1 MGVPSFPPKPKEWLP
16 ASPPAPPIPRWLY
29 RNVKGAVPFKAGGSS
44 PPELPKIP
52 KEAEEAED
60 IVSSVFQT
68 TRGIH
73 STMQTRREIDRLLR
87 EPTKIFPFGE
97 R

>member
-1 MGVPSFPPKPKEWLP
+1 MLESSNLESLAPLPPPYPPLP
-16 ASPPAPPIPRWLY
+16 RFI
-29 RNVKGAVPFKAGGSS
+29 FKGGSS
-44 PPELPKIP
+44 PPELPKFP
-52 KEAEEAED
+52 REMEEAED

>member
-1 MGVPSFPPKPKEWLP
+1 MPKSSNRKSLAPLPPPYPPLP
-16 ASPPAPPIPRWLY
+16 RFI
-29 RNVKGAVPFKAGGSS
+29 FEGGSS

-68 TRGIH
+68 TRGVH
-73 STMQTRREIDRLLR
+73 SIMQTRREIDRLLR

>member
-1 MGVPSFPPKPKEWLP
+1 MARTKEGIKSLLP
-16 ASPPAPPIPRWLY
+16 ALPPRPPLPR
-29 RNVKGAVPFKAGGSS
+29 FIFEGGSS

-52 KEAEEAED
+52 REAEELED
-60 IVSSVFQT
+60 VVSSIFQT

>member
-1 MGVPSFPPKPKEWLP
+1 MPKSLNLKSLAP
-16 ASPPAPPIPRWLY
+16 SPPPYPPLPR
-29 RNVKGAVPFKAGGSS
+29 FIFEGGSS

-68 TRGIH
+68 TRGVH
-73 STMQTRREIDRLLR
+73 SIMQTRREIDRLLR

>member
-1 MGVPSFPPKPKEWLP
+1 MPKSSNLKSLAPLPPPYPPLP
-16 ASPPAPPIPRWLY
+16 RFI
-29 RNVKGAVPFKAGGSS
+29 FEGGSS
-44 PPELPKIP
+44 PSELPKIP

-68 TRGIH
+68 TRGVH
-73 STMQTRREIDRLLR
+73 SIMQTRREIDELLR
-87 EPTKIFPFGE
+87 KPTKVFPFGE

>member
-1 MGVPSFPPKPKEWLP
+1 
-16 ASPPAPPIPRWLY
+16 
-29 RNVKGAVPFKAGGSS
+29 
-44 PPELPKIP
+44 LPKFP

-87 EPTKIFPFGE
+87 EPTRLFPMGE
-97 R
+97 RE

>member
-1 MGVPSFPPKPKEWLP
+1 MAKSPNLKSLAPLPPPYPPLP
-16 ASPPAPPIPRWLY
+16 RFIFEGS
-29 RNVKGAVPFKAGGSS
+29 SS

-60 IVSSVFQT
+60 IVSSIFQT

-87 EPTKIFPFGE
+87 EPTRIFPFGE

>member
-1 MGVPSFPPKPKEWLP
+1 MPKSSDLKSLAPLPPPYPPLP
-16 ASPPAPPIPRWLY
+16 RFI
-29 RNVKGAVPFKAGGSS
+29 FEGGSS
-44 PPELPKIP
+44 PPKLPKIP

-68 TRGIH
+68 TRGVH
-73 STMQTRREIDRLLR
+73 SMMQTRREIDRLLR

>member
-1 MGVPSFPPKPKEWLP
+1 MTERGVKSLLP
-16 ASPPAPPIPRWLY
+16 ALPPYPPLPRFL
-29 RNVKGAVPFKAGGSS
+29 FEGGSS
-44 PPELPKIP
+44 PPELPEFP

-87 EPTKIFPFGE
+87 EPTRLFPMGE
-97 R
+97 RE

>member
-1 MGVPSFPPKPKEWLP
+1 MPKSSNLESLAPLPPPYPPLPKFLFE
-16 ASPPAPPIPRWLY
+16 
-29 RNVKGAVPFKAGGSS
+29 KGSS
-44 PPELPKIP
+44 PPELPEFP
-52 KEAEEAED
+52 REMEEAED

-87 EPTKIFPFGE
+87 EPTRLFPMGE
-97 R
+97 RE

>member
-1 MGVPSFPPKPKEWLP
+1 MPKLPNLRSLAPLPPPYPPVPRFLFE
-16 ASPPAPPIPRWLY
+16 
-29 RNVKGAVPFKAGGSS
+29 GGSS

-52 KEAEEAED
+52 KEAEELED
-60 IVSSVFQT
+60 VVSSVFQT

>member
-1 MGVPSFPPKPKEWLP
+1 MPKSLNLKSLAP
-16 ASPPAPPIPRWLY
+16 SPPPYPPLPR
-29 RNVKGAVPFKAGGSS
+29 FIFEGGSS
-44 PPELPKIP
+44 PPELPKFP

-87 EPTKIFPFGE
+87 EPTVIWPFGPRE
-97 R
+97 GK